1 MPKRPEMTVLSETVG
16 PPVEDSFL
24 PDDVRQ
30 TDLPFSLAL
39 TLEQRLKKAREVLD
53 TFKDWS
59 PKTQEDLETVAKVL
73 KGVKAQRNEIEVL
86 EQAERKPL
94 NAKLKE
100 SSERFK
106 PVKTLWA
113 DAEVMLKAK
122 IAAARLLEDERN
134 RKALVA
140 AADAHAAGDAQGVV
154 DALAQGTNVRD
165 IPGISTSKQ
174 WTYII
179 EDESLLPEEFWIR
192 IPNEKLLKEHC
203 AHTKDREPTPVP
215 GVRFVPDVRVA
226 ASAGR

>member
-1 MPKRPEMTVLSETVG
+1 MTKPKMTVVSETVRQ
-16 PPVEDSFL
+16 VE
-24 PDDVRQ
+24 V
-30 TDLPFSLAL
+30 PFSLAL
-39 TLEQRLKKAREVLD
+39 TLETKIKKAREVLD

-59 PKTQEDLETVAKVL
+59 PKTQEDLEVVATL
-73 KGVKAQRNEIEVL
+73 LRGVKAQRNEIEAM

-94 NAKLKE
+94 NKLLKE

-113 DAEVMLKAK
+113 DAEVMLKSK

-154 DALAQGTNVRD
+154 DALAQGTNLRD
-165 IPGISTSKQ
+165 IPGISTRKQ

-179 EDESLLPEEFWIR
+179 ENEALLPPEFKLSV
-192 IPNEKLLKEHC
+192 PNHQLLKEHC
-203 AHTKDREPTPVP
+203 AHTKDHEPTPVP
-215 GVRFVPDVRVA
+215 GVRFIPDVRVA
-226 ASAGR
+226 ASAGRG

>member
-1 MPKRPEMTVLSETVG
+1 MPKPTTVMSEN
-16 PPVEDSFL
+16 
-24 PDDVRQ
+24 VRQ
-30 TDLPFSLAL
+30 VEVLFSLAL
-39 TLEQRLKKAREVLD
+39 TIETKIAKAREVLD

-59 PKTQEDLETVAKVL
+59 PKTQEDLETVATL
-73 KGVKAQRNEIEVL
+73 LRGVKAQRNEIEAL

-100 SSERFK
+100 SSDRFK
-106 PVKTLWA
+106 SVKTLWA
-113 DAEVMLKAK
+113 DAEVMLKSK

-165 IPGISTSKQ
+165 LPGISTSKQ
-174 WTYII
+174 WTFII
-179 EDESLLPEEFWIR
+179 DDPALLPREFLM
-192 IPNEKLLKEHC
+192 PNEKLLKEHC

-226 ASAGR
+226 ASAGRS

>member
-1 MPKRPEMTVLSETVG
+1 VKPIEAV
-16 PPVEDSFL
+16 DA
-24 PDDVRQ
+24 VRQ
-30 TDLPFSLAL
+30 VDVPFSLTFTVESKLA
-39 TLEQRLKKAREVLD
+39 KAREVLD
-53 TFKDWS
+53 TFKGWI
-59 PKTQEDLETVAKVL
+59 PKTQEELETVATVL
-73 KGVKAQRNEIEVL
+73 CGVKAQRNELEAL

-94 NAKLKE
+94 NALLAE
-100 SSERFK
+100 SSARFK

-113 DAEVMLKAK
+113 DAEVMLKSK

-179 EDESLLPEEFWIR
+179 EDESLLPEEFWLR

-226 ASAGR
+226 ASAGRRT